1 MYFLALPANVVRLV
15 QIRGLVKRARSSAR
29 GSMSL
34 DWLRPYMTPRQY
46 KKGDV
51 LFRKDDVATEMF
63 LTVTGKFRVTEIDV
77 EIPAGR
83 ILGEL
88 GFLSPKNRRTQS
100 VECIEDG
107 EVLTIG
113 YDRLRT
119 IYLQNPEFG
128 YYFLRLTSDRL
139 MQNYA
144 RLEGIAEQGKAALT
158 AADAANQAGG
168 AIESGKKSRRSVF
181 SIINEMR
188 AARAGA
194 NRGPSASGAMRSL
207 GFGHVIALIPKWT
220 ADPAMTENASRSS
233 ASAEVAAARRRAR
246 ALAIVER
253 HANFSGAGGF
263 IPLPIVNIATIM
275 TVLVRMV
282 RALSMLYGVPVKRN
296 RAYSLVIGLL
306 GGVMPTRLATAVTVT
321 MISFV
326 PGANLFGLAV
336 TSVTASAY
344 ARTIGR
350 RLIDHFEREAALK
363 RKAVQHL
370 ASKRGRRWAKIWP
383 IRLTKPAPPPIQKKR

>member
-1 MYFLALPANVVRLV
+1 
-15 QIRGLVKRARSSAR
+15 
-29 GSMSL
+29 
-34 DWLRPYMTPRQY
+34 
-46 KKGDV
+46 
-51 LFRKDDVATEMF
+51 
-63 LTVTGKFRVTEIDV
+63 VTGKFRVTEIDI

-107 EVLTIG
+107 EVLAIG

-139 MQNYA
+139 IQNYA

-158 AADAANQAGG
+158 AADAAKQAGG
-168 AIESGKKSRRSVF
+168 GIESGKKPRRSVF

-188 AARAGA
+188 VARAGA
-194 NRGPSASGAMRSL
+194 KQGSTAGGAMRGL
-207 GFGHVIALIPKWT
+207 AFGHVIALIPKWT
-220 ADPAMTENASRSS
+220 TDPAVTENTSQSS
-233 ASAEVAAARRRAR
+233 ATAEVAAARRRAR

-263 IPLPIVNIATIM
+263 IPLPIVNVATIM

-282 RALSMLYGVPVKRN
+282 RALSRLYNVPFKRN

-350 RLIDHFEREAALK
+350 RLIDHFEREAALE
-363 RKAVQHL
+363 RKAAQRL
-370 ASKRGRRWAKIWP
+370 ASKRGRRWANIWP
-383 IRLTKPAPPPIQKKR
+383 IRSTKLAPPPAGDARG